1 MDARLRLSAVVEKA
15 RSTWRPE
22 TASIPFS
29 KTKCSVIFRSLF
41 GVPRSVQAP
50 GHPRYSPPRRT
61 SPPRRFASPR
71 PLPSRS
77 ASRRARTFSRA
88 RLPPPPPPPFAMA
101 AHFQE
106 DERVPD
112 ECENCGAVDGLA
124 LCSRCHSAHF
134 CSRKCQKAYWPF
146 HREWCRRNDFAE
158 AVEKTQ
164 PKFARF
170 LRKHGK
176 QAAIKDGADARP
188 PSPPVPPPASLS
200 ILGRF
205 AFAAPS
211 RVLEPDDERVPEP
224 NPRRVPNEPNRTEP
238 PRPSA
243 PPPSPRRG
251 RPARA

>member
-1 MDARLRLSAVVEKA
+1 MLCHFPQPIWRSAVGA
-15 RSTWRPE
+15 
-22 TASIPFS
+22 
-29 KTKCSVIFRSLF
+29 
-41 GVPRSVQAP
+41 GP

-134 CSRKCQKAYWPF
+134 CSRKCEGVLAVPPRVVPPQ
-146 HREWCRRNDFAE
+146 RLRRGGGRRSRSSRGSSAST
-158 AVEKTQ
+158 ASRPRSRTVRT
-164 PKFARF
+164 
-170 LRKHGK
+170 
-176 QAAIKDGADARP
+176 RP

-224 NPRRVPNEPNRTEP
+224 PTRPERTEPNRT
-238 PRPSA
+238 SA
-243 PPPSPRRG
+243 ALRSTSAPRRG